1 MTGSRAWRPWDL
13 QRPWPASQDVHHLC
27 MILMTRHEKTPWA
40 SIVVAFLSEPPIDIV
55 TVCDE
60 PQGYYMRLWDS
71 AEGVVLREI
80 RLLDAQEEVHAVQVS
95 GSGDAIAIGHGPG
108 HLQVCHYRQGRL
120 ETFHKQLGTT
130 GLTQLA
136 FQRDGP
142 MLAAIAGDSGDVY
155 IIDMFTQVCCHDR
168 QMVRGPDHV
177 MTWSP
182 CGKLLA
188 IGATF
193 DLLTI
198 YDDEEVYRYCEYTR
212 ILNWN
217 WIVALGFSNE
227 GDVLAI
233 GGGDCIKLFKA
244 EAPQSMRGLQH
255 AWSLWLEDEQYADAI
270 EWLPHGYAFVALLS
284 QHSFSDDGYQ
294 TMTTAGSCLQIFS
307 DGPYTDVVPDGAYW
321 HCVRTVNMQPGLQVH
336 CFAIH
341 TYGHTWDGAHFWDGM
356 QIVTAAEDVNT
367 DQMSIVFWDMGSG
380 LRLLK
385 PPFHFSETLARDFSQ
400 VLAVLG

>member
-1 MTGSRAWRPWDL
+1 MPGSRAWEPWDL

-27 MILMTRHEKTPWA
+27 MILITRHEKTPWA
-40 SIVVAFLSEPPIDIV
+40 STVVAFLSEPPIDIV

-71 AEGVVLREI
+71 GEGVMLREI
-80 RLLDAQEEVHAVQVS
+80 HLLDAQKEVHVVQVS

-130 GLTQLA
+130 GLTQFA

-142 MLAAIAGDSGDVY
+142 MLAAIADDSGVVY
-155 IIDMFTQVCCHDR
+155 IINMFTQVCCQDR
-168 QMVRGPDHV
+168 QMPAVAPDRFN

-182 CGKLLA
+182 CGRLLV
-188 IGATF
+188 IGASF
-193 DLLTI
+193 VLLTI
-198 YDDEEVYRYCEYTR
+198 YNDEGAYRYCEYTDG
-212 ILNWN
+212 LDWM
-217 WIVALGFSNE
+217 VALDFSNE
-227 GDVLAI
+227 GGVLAI
-233 GGGDCIKLFKA
+233 GGDEIIKLVKLELSSSHQARQAFDRMHVLHRI
-244 EAPQSMRGLQH
+244 S
-255 AWSLWLEDEQYADAI
+255 LEDDQYADAL
-270 EWLPHGYAFVALLS
+270 EWLPHDYAFVALFT
-284 QHSFSDDGYQ
+284 QRSFSDDGYQ
-294 TMTTAGSCLQIFS
+294 TMTTVENYQCYLQIFEL
-307 DGPYTDVVPDGAYW
+307 PDGAYW

-341 TYGHTWDGAHFWDGM
+341 KYGHTLDYPYWCL
-356 QIVTAAEDVNT
+356 QIVTAAEDG
-367 DQMSIVFWDMGSG
+367 MHFWDMGSG

-385 PPFHFSETLARDFSQ
+385 QPLHFSETLAKNGSQ

>member
-1 MTGSRAWRPWDL
+1 MPGSRAWEPWDL

-27 MILMTRHEKTPWA
+27 MIVAARHHEKAPWA
-40 SIVVAFLSEPPIDIV
+40 SKVVTFLSEPPIDIV

-60 PQGYYMRLWDS
+60 PRGYYMRLWDS
-71 AEGVVLREI
+71 GEGVVLREI

-168 QMVRGPDHV
+168 QMVHGPDHV

-198 YDDEEVYRYCEYTR
+198 YDDEEVYRYCEYT
-212 ILNWN
+212 NGWD

-233 GGGDCIKLFKA
+233 GGDNRIKLFKV
-244 EAPQSMRGLQH
+244 EAPQSMRVLQCI
-255 AWSLWLEDEQYADAI
+255 SLEDDQYADAL
-270 EWLPHGYAFVALLS
+270 EWLPHDYAFVALLT

-294 TMTTAGSCLQIFS
+294 TMTTAGCCLQIF
-307 DGPYTDVVPDGAYW
+307 DIPDGAYW

-341 TYGHTWDGAHFWDGM
+341 KYGRTLDYPYWCL
-356 QIVTAAEDVNT
+356 QIVTAAEDG
-367 DQMSIVFWDMGSG
+367 MHFWDMGNG
-380 LRLLK
+380 LQLLK
-385 PPFHFSETLARDFSQ
+385 PPFHFSETLARNGSR

>member
-27 MILMTRHEKTPWA
+27 MILITRHEKTPWA
-40 SIVVAFLSEPPIDIV
+40 STVVAFLSEPPIDIV

-71 AEGVVLREI
+71 GEGVVLREI

-130 GLTQLA
+130 GLTQFA

-142 MLAAIAGDSGDVY
+142 MLAAIAGGSGDVY
-155 IIDMFTQVCCHDR
+155 IIDMFTQVCRHDR
-168 QMVRGPDHV
+168 QMVDGSSFPCHV

-198 YDDEEVYRYCEYTR
+198 YDDEEVYRYCEYT
-212 ILNWN
+212 NGWD
-217 WIVALGFSNE
+217 WIGALGFSNE

-233 GGGDCIKLFKA
+233 GGDNYIKLFKV
-244 EAPQSMRGLQH
+244 EAPQSMRVLQCI
-255 AWSLWLEDEQYADAI
+255 SLEDDQYADAL
-270 EWLPHGYAFVALLS
+270 EWLPHDYAFVALLT
-284 QHSFSDDGYQ
+284 QRSFSDDGYQ
-294 TMTTAGSCLQIFS
+294 TMTTAGCCLQIF
-307 DGPYTDVVPDGAYW
+307 DIPDGAYW

-341 TYGHTWDGAHFWDGM
+341 KYGRTLDYPYWCL
-356 QIVTAAEDVNT
+356 QIVTAAEDG
-367 DQMSIVFWDMGSG
+367 MHFWDMGNG
-380 LRLLK
+380 LQLLK
-385 PPFHFSETLARDFSQ
+385 PPFHFSETLARNGSR

>member
-1 MTGSRAWRPWDL
+1 MPGSRAWEPWNL

-27 MILMTRHEKTPWA
+27 MILITRHEKTPWA
-40 SIVVAFLSEPPIDIV
+40 STVVAFLSEPPIDIV

-60 PQGYYMRLWDS
+60 PRGYYMRLWDS
-71 AEGVVLREI
+71 GEGVMLREI
-80 RLLDAQEEVHAVQVS
+80 HLLDAQKEVHVVQVS

-142 MLAAIAGDSGDVY
+142 MLAAIAGGSGDVY
-155 IIDMFTQVCCHDR
+155 IIDMFTQVYCHDR
-168 QMVRGPDHV
+168 QMVSDSSSPCHV

-188 IGATF
+188 IGDTF

-198 YDDEEVYRYCEYTR
+198 YDDEEVYRYCEYT
-212 ILNWN
+212 NGWD

-233 GGGDCIKLFKA
+233 GGDNCIKLFKV
-244 EAPQSMRGLQH
+244 EAPQSMRVLH
-255 AWSLWLEDEQYADAI
+255 RIFLEDDQYVDAI

-294 TMTTAGSCLQIFS
+294 TMTTAGCCLQIF
-307 DGPYTDVVPDGAYW
+307 DIPDGAYW

-341 TYGHTWDGAHFWDGM
+341 KYGRTLDYPYWCL
-356 QIVTAAEDVNT
+356 QIVTAAEDG
-367 DQMSIVFWDMGSG
+367 MHFWDMGNG
-380 LRLLK
+380 LQLLK
-385 PPFHFSETLARDFSQ
+385 PPFHFSETLARNGSR

>member
-1 MTGSRAWRPWDL
+1 MPGSRAWEPWNL

-27 MILMTRHEKTPWA
+27 MILITRHEKTPWA
-40 SIVVAFLSEPPIDIV
+40 STVVAFLSEPPIDIV

-71 AEGVVLREI
+71 GEGVVLREI
-80 RLLDAQEEVHAVQVS
+80 RLLDAQEEVHAVQVT

-108 HLQVCHYRQGRL
+108 HLQVGSSFPC
-120 ETFHKQLGTT
+120 
-130 GLTQLA
+130 
-136 FQRDGP
+136 
-142 MLAAIAGDSGDVY
+142 
-155 IIDMFTQVCCHDR
+155 
-168 QMVRGPDHV
+168 HV

-198 YDDEEVYRYCEYTR
+198 VDDEEVYRYCEYTKEM
-212 ILNWN
+212 IGWD

-233 GGGDCIKLFKA
+233 GGDNRIKLFKV
-244 EAPQSMRGLQH
+244 EAPQSMRVLQCI
-255 AWSLWLEDEQYADAI
+255 SLEDDQYADAL
-270 EWLPHGYAFVALLS
+270 EWLPHDYAFVALLT

-294 TMTTAGSCLQIFS
+294 TMTTAGCCLQIF
-307 DGPYTDVVPDGAYW
+307 DIPDGAYW

-341 TYGHTWDGAHFWDGM
+341 KYGRTLDIHTGACR
-356 QIVTAAEDVNT
+356 
-367 DQMSIVFWDMGSG
+367 S
-380 LRLLK
+380 
-385 PPFHFSETLARDFSQ
+385 
-400 VLAVLG
+400 

>member
-1 MTGSRAWRPWDL
+1 MTGSRAWQPWDL
-13 QRPWPASQDVHHLC
+13 LRPWPASQDVHHLC
-27 MILMTRHEKTPWA
+27 MIVAARHHEKAPWA
-40 SIVVAFLSEPPIDIV
+40 SKVVTFLSEPPIDIV

-60 PQGYYMRLWDS
+60 PRGYYMRLWDS
-71 AEGVVLREI
+71 GEGVVLREI

-142 MLAAIAGDSGDVY
+142 MLASIAGDSGDVY
-155 IIDMFTQVCCHDR
+155 VIDMFTQVCCHDR

-188 IGATF
+188 IGDTF

-198 YDDEEVYRYCEYTR
+198 YDDEEVYRYCEYTKL
-212 ILNWN
+212 LNGWD
-217 WIVALGFSNE
+217 WIVTLGFSNE

-233 GGGDCIKLFKA
+233 GGGNCIKLFKA
-244 EAPQSMRGLQH
+244 EAPQSMRGL
-255 AWSLWLEDEQYADAI
+255 
-270 EWLPHGYAFVALLS
+270 
-284 QHSFSDDGYQ
+284 
-294 TMTTAGSCLQIFS
+294 
-307 DGPYTDVVPDGAYW
+307 
-321 HCVRTVNMQPGLQVH
+321 
-336 CFAIH
+336 
-341 TYGHTWDGAHFWDGM
+341 
-356 QIVTAAEDVNT
+356 
-367 DQMSIVFWDMGSG
+367 
-380 LRLLK
+380 
-385 PPFHFSETLARDFSQ
+385 
-400 VLAVLG
+400 

>member
-1 MTGSRAWRPWDL
+1 MPGSRAWEPWNL
-13 QRPWPASQDVHHLC
+13 QRPWPASQDVHHLR
-27 MILMTRHEKTPWA
+27 MILITRHEKTPWA
-40 SIVVAFLSEPPIDIV
+40 STVVAFLSEPPIDIV

-71 AEGVVLREI
+71 GEGVMLREI
-80 RLLDAQEEVHAVQVS
+80 HLLDAQKEVHVVQVS

-130 GLTQLA
+130 GLTQFA

-142 MLAAIAGDSGDVY
+142 MLAAIAGGSGDVY
-155 IIDMFTQVCCHDR
+155 IIDMFTQVCRHDR
-168 QMVRGPDHV
+168 QMVDGSSFPCHV

-188 IGATF
+188 IGDTF

-212 ILNWN
+212 MIGWD
-217 WIVALGFSNE
+217 WIVTLGFSNE

-233 GGGDCIKLFKA
+233 GGDNRIKLFKV
-244 EAPQSMRGLQH
+244 EAPQSMRVLQCI
-255 AWSLWLEDEQYADAI
+255 SLEDDQYADAL
-270 EWLPHGYAFVALLS
+270 EWLPHDYAFVALLT
-284 QHSFSDDGYQ
+284 QCSFSDDGYQ
-294 TMTTAGSCLQIFS
+294 TMTTAGCCLQIF
-307 DGPYTDVVPDGAYW
+307 DIPDGAYW

-341 TYGHTWDGAHFWDGM
+341 KYGRTLDYPYWCLE
-356 QIVTAAEDVNT
+356 IVTAAEDG
-367 DQMSIVFWDMGSG
+367 MHFWDMGNG
-380 LRLLK
+380 LQLLK
-385 PPFHFSETLARDFSQ
+385 PPFHFSETLARNGSR

>member
-27 MILMTRHEKTPWA
+27 MIIFARHQKTPWA
-40 SIVVAFLSEPPIDIV
+40 STVVTFLSEPPIDIV

-71 AEGVVLREI
+71 GEGVVLREI
-80 RLLDAQEEVHAVQVS
+80 RLLDAREEVHAVQVS
-95 GSGDAIAIGHGPG
+95 GSGDAIAIGHGSG

-130 GLTQLA
+130 GLTQFA

-142 MLAAIAGDSGDVY
+142 MLAAIAGGSGDVY
-155 IIDMFTQVCCHDR
+155 IIHMFTQVCCTTNR
-168 QMVRGPDHV
+168 QMVDGSSFHNHV
-177 MTWSP
+177 MTWSR
-182 CGKLLA
+182 CGKTLA
-188 IGATF
+188 IGGTF

-198 YDDEEVYRYCEYTR
+198 YDDEEVYRYYNHTHL
-212 ILNWN
+212 LNWD
-217 WIVALGFSNE
+217 WIVALRFSNE

-233 GGGDCIKLFKA
+233 GGDDCIKLLKI
-244 EAPQSMRGLQH
+244 EAPASMRVLH
-255 AWSLWLEDEQYADAI
+255 RISLEIDQYAAWECNSI
-270 EWLPHGYAFVALLS
+270 EWLPHGYAFVALLTH
-284 QHSFSDDGYQ
+284 QSFSANHQ
-294 TMTTAGSCLQIFS
+294 QILNTECCLQIFELL
-307 DGPYTDVVPDGAYW
+307 DGADW

-341 TYGHTWDGAHFWDGM
+341 TYGHTRDYPYWCL
-356 QIVTAAEDVNT
+356 QIVTATEDG
-367 DQMSIVFWDMGSG
+367 MHFWDMGIG
-380 LRLLK
+380 VRLLK
-385 PPFHFSETLARDFSQ
+385 PSLHFSETLARNGSQ

>member
-1 MTGSRAWRPWDL
+1 MPGSRAWEPWNL

-27 MILMTRHEKTPWA
+27 MIVAARHHEKAPWA
-40 SIVVAFLSEPPIDIV
+40 SKVVTFLSEPPIDIV

-60 PQGYYMRLWDS
+60 PRGYYMRLWDS
-71 AEGVVLREI
+71 GEGVVLREI

-130 GLTQLA
+130 GLTQFA

-155 IIDMFTQVCCHDR
+155 IIDMFTQVCRHDR
-168 QMVRGPDHV
+168 QMVDGSSFPCHV

-188 IGATF
+188 IGATL

-198 YDDEEVYRYCEYTR
+198 YDDEKVYRYCKYDLEM
-212 ILNWN
+212 IGWD

-233 GGGDCIKLFKA
+233 GGDNRIKLFKV
-244 EAPQSMRGLQH
+244 EAPQSMRVLQCI
-255 AWSLWLEDEQYADAI
+255 SLEDDQYADAL
-270 EWLPHGYAFVALLS
+270 EWLPHDYAFVALLT
-284 QHSFSDDGYQ
+284 QRSFSDDGYQ
-294 TMTTAGSCLQIFS
+294 TMTTAGCCLQIF
-307 DGPYTDVVPDGAYW
+307 DIPDGAYW

-341 TYGHTWDGAHFWDGM
+341 KYGRTLDYPYWCL
-356 QIVTAAEDVNT
+356 QIVTAAEDG
-367 DQMSIVFWDMGSG
+367 MHFWDMGNG
-380 LRLLK
+380 LQLLK
-385 PPFHFSETLARDFSQ
+385 PPFHFSETLARNDSR

>member
-1 MTGSRAWRPWDL
+1 
-13 QRPWPASQDVHHLC
+13 
-27 MILMTRHEKTPWA
+27 
-40 SIVVAFLSEPPIDIV
+40 
-55 TVCDE
+55 
-60 PQGYYMRLWDS
+60 MRLWDS
-71 AEGVVLREI
+71 GEGVMLREI
-80 RLLDAQEEVHAVQVS
+80 HLLDAQKEVHVVQVS
-95 GSGDAIAIGHGPG
+95 GSGDAIVIGHGPG

-120 ETFHKQLGTT
+120 ETFHKQLGTS

-142 MLAAIAGDSGDVY
+142 MLAAIADDSGVLY
-155 IIDMFTQVCCHDR
+155 IINMFTQVCCQDR
-168 QMVRGPDHV
+168 QMPAVAPDRFN

-188 IGATF
+188 IGNTF

-198 YDDEEVYRYCEYTR
+198 YDDEEVYRYCEYTK
-212 ILNWN
+212 ILIGWD

-233 GGGDCIKLFKA
+233 GGDNCIKLFKV
-244 EAPQSMRGLQH
+244 EAPQSMRVLH
-255 AWSLWLEDEQYADAI
+255 RISLEDDQYVDAI
-270 EWLPHGYAFVALLS
+270 EWLPHGYAFVALLT

-294 TMTTAGSCLQIFS
+294 TMTTAGCCLQIFA
-307 DGPYTDVVPDGAYW
+307 DGAYTDVVPDGAYW

-356 QIVTAAEDVNT
+356 HIVTAAENC
-367 DQMSIVFWDMGSG
+367 MHFWNMGSG
-380 LRLLK
+380 LRLRK
-385 PPFHFSETLARDFSQ
+385 PPLHFSETLARNGSQ

>member
-27 MILMTRHEKTPWA
+27 MILITRHEKTPWA
-40 SIVVAFLSEPPIDIV
+40 STVVAFLSEPPIDIV

-71 AEGVVLREI
+71 GEGVVLREI

-294 TMTTAGSCLQIFS
+294 TMTTAGCCLQIFA
-307 DGPYTDVVPDGAYW
+307 DGAYTDVVPDGAYW

-356 QIVTAAEDVNT
+356 HIVTAAEDG
-367 DQMSIVFWDMGSG
+367 MHFWDMGSG

-400 VLAVLG
+400 VLAVRYFKAKR

>member
-1 MTGSRAWRPWDL
+1 
-13 QRPWPASQDVHHLC
+13 
-27 MILMTRHEKTPWA
+27 
-40 SIVVAFLSEPPIDIV
+40 
-55 TVCDE
+55 
-60 PQGYYMRLWDS
+60 MRLWDS
-71 AEGVVLREI
+71 GEGVVLREI

-130 GLTQLA
+130 GLTQFA

-142 MLAAIAGDSGDVY
+142 MLAAIAGGSGDVY
-155 IIDMFTQVCCHDR
+155 IIDMFTQVCRHDR
-168 QMVRGPDHV
+168 QMVDDSSPPCHV

-182 CGKLLA
+182 RGKLLA
-188 IGATF
+188 IGAMF

-198 YDDEEVYRYCEYTR
+198 YDDDEEVYRYCEYT
-212 ILNWN
+212 NGWD
-217 WIVALGFSNE
+217 WIGALGFSNE
-227 GDVLAI
+227 GDVLAM
-233 GGGDCIKLFKA
+233 GADNYIKLFKV
-244 EAPQSMRGLQH
+244 EAPPSMRVLH
-255 AWSLWLEDEQYADAI
+255 RIFLEDDQYVDAI

-284 QHSFSDDGYQ
+284 EHSFSDDGYQ
-294 TMTTAGSCLQIFS
+294 TMTTVENYQCCLQIFEL
-307 DGPYTDVVPDGAYW
+307 PDGAYW

-356 QIVTAAEDVNT
+356 HIVTAAENG
-367 DQMSIVFWDMGSG
+367 MHFWNMGSG
-380 LRLLK
+380 LRLRK
-385 PPFHFSETLARDFSQ
+385 PPLHFSETLARNGSQ

>member
-1 MTGSRAWRPWDL
+1 MPGSRAWEPWDL

-27 MILMTRHEKTPWA
+27 MIVAARHHEKAPWA
-40 SIVVAFLSEPPIDIV
+40 SKVVTFLSEPPIDIV

-60 PQGYYMRLWDS
+60 PQGYYMWLWDS
-71 AEGVVLREI
+71 GEGVMLREI
-80 RLLDAQEEVHAVQVS
+80 HLLDAQKEVHVVQVS

-130 GLTQLA
+130 GLTQFA

-142 MLAAIAGDSGDVY
+142 MLAAIAGGSGDVY
-155 IIDMFTQVCCHDR
+155 IIDMFTQVCRHDR
-168 QMVRGPDHV
+168 QMVDGSSFPCHV

-188 IGATF
+188 IGATL

-198 YDDEEVYRYCEYTR
+198 YDDEKVYRYCEYTKEM
-212 ILNWN
+212 IGWD

-233 GGGDCIKLFKA
+233 GGDNRIKLFKV
-244 EAPQSMRGLQH
+244 EAPQSMRVLQCI
-255 AWSLWLEDEQYADAI
+255 SLEDDQYADAL
-270 EWLPHGYAFVALLS
+270 EWLPHDYAFVALLT
-284 QHSFSDDGYQ
+284 QRSFSDDGYQ
-294 TMTTAGSCLQIFS
+294 TMTTAGCCLQIF
-307 DGPYTDVVPDGAYW
+307 DIPDGAYW

-341 TYGHTWDGAHFWDGM
+341 KYGRTLDYPYWCL
-356 QIVTAAEDVNT
+356 QIVTAAEDG
-367 DQMSIVFWDMGSG
+367 MHFWDMGNG
-380 LRLLK
+380 LQLLK
-385 PPFHFSETLARDFSQ
+385 PPFHFSETLARNDSR

>member
-1 MTGSRAWRPWDL
+1 MTGSRAWQPWDL
-13 QRPWPASQDVHHLC
+13 LRPWPASQDVHHLC
-27 MILMTRHEKTPWA
+27 MIVAARHHEKAPWA
-40 SIVVAFLSEPPIDIV
+40 SKVVTFLSEPPIDIV

-60 PQGYYMRLWDS
+60 PRGYYMRLWDS
-71 AEGVVLREI
+71 GEGVVLREI

-130 GLTQLA
+130 GLTQFA

-142 MLAAIAGDSGDVY
+142 MLAAIAGGSGDVY
-155 IIDMFTQVCCHDR
+155 IIDMFTQVYCHDR
-168 QMVRGPDHV
+168 QMVSDSSSPCHV

-188 IGATF
+188 IGAMF

-198 YDDEEVYRYCEYTR
+198 YDDDEEVYRYCEYT
-212 ILNWN
+212 NGWD

-233 GGGDCIKLFKA
+233 GGDNRIKLFKV
-244 EAPQSMRGLQH
+244 EAPQSMRVLQCI
-255 AWSLWLEDEQYADAI
+255 SLEDDQYADAL
-270 EWLPHGYAFVALLS
+270 EWLPHDYAFVALLT

-294 TMTTAGSCLQIFS
+294 TMTTAGCCLQIFEI
-307 DGPYTDVVPDGAYW
+307 PDGAYW

-341 TYGHTWDGAHFWDGM
+341 KYGHTLDYPYWCL
-356 QIVTAAEDVNT
+356 QIVTAAEDG
-367 DQMSIVFWDMGSG
+367 MHFWDMGNG
-380 LRLLK
+380 LQLLK
-385 PPFHFSETLARDFSQ
+385 PPFHFSETLARNGSR

>member
-13 QRPWPASQDVHHLC
+13 QRPWPASHDVHHLC
-27 MILMTRHEKTPWA
+27 MILITRHEKTPWA
-40 SIVVAFLSEPPIDIV
+40 STVVAFLSEPPIDIV

-130 GLTQLA
+130 GLTQFA

-142 MLAAIAGDSGDVY
+142 MLAAIAGGSGDVY

-168 QMVRGPDHV
+168 QMVCDSSPPCHV

-182 CGKLLA
+182 RGKLLA
-188 IGATF
+188 IGAMF

-198 YDDEEVYRYCEYTR
+198 YDDDEEVYRYCEYT
-212 ILNWN
+212 NGWD

-233 GGGDCIKLFKA
+233 GGDNRIKLFKV
-244 EAPQSMRGLQH
+244 EAPQSMRVLQCI
-255 AWSLWLEDEQYADAI
+255 SLEDDQYADAL
-270 EWLPHGYAFVALLS
+270 EWLPHDYAFVALLT
-284 QHSFSDDGYQ
+284 QRSFSDDGYQ
-294 TMTTAGSCLQIFS
+294 TMTTAGCCLQIF
-307 DGPYTDVVPDGAYW
+307 DIPDGAYW

-341 TYGHTWDGAHFWDGM
+341 KYGRTLDYPYGCF
-356 QIVTAAEDVNT
+356 QIVTAAEDG
-367 DQMSIVFWDMGSG
+367 MHFWDMGNG
-380 LRLLK
+380 LQLLK
-385 PPFHFSETLARDFSQ
+385 PPFHFSETLARNGSR

>member
-13 QRPWPASQDVHHLC
+13 QRPWPTSQDVHHLC
-27 MILMTRHEKTPWA
+27 MIIAARHQKTPWA
-40 SIVVAFLSEPPIDIV
+40 STVVTFLSEPPIDIV

-71 AEGVVLREI
+71 GEGVVLREI
-80 RLLDAQEEVHAVQVS
+80 RLLDAQEEVHAVQVC

-130 GLTQLA
+130 GLTQFA

-142 MLAAIAGDSGDVY
+142 MLAAIAGGSGDVY

-168 QMVRGPDHV
+168 QMVCDSSSPCHV

-198 YDDEEVYRYCEYTR
+198 YDDEGVYRYCEYT
-212 ILNWN
+212 NGWE
-217 WIVALGFSNE
+217 WMVALGFSNE

-233 GGGDCIKLFKA
+233 GGDECIKLFKV
-244 EAPQSMRGLQH
+244 EALNRMHVLHRIS
-255 AWSLWLEDEQYADAI
+255 LEDDQYADAI
-270 EWLPHGYAFVALLS
+270 EWLPHGYAFVALLT
-284 QHSFSDDGYQ
+284 QNSFSANDQ
-294 TMTTAGSCLQIFS
+294 QILTTECCLQIFEL
-307 DGPYTDVVPDGAYW
+307 PDGAYW

-356 QIVTAAEDVNT
+356 QIVTATEDG
-367 DQMSIVFWDMGSG
+367 MHFWDMGNG

-385 PPFHFSETLARDFSQ
+385 QPLHFSETLAKNGSQ

>member
-1 MTGSRAWRPWDL
+1 MTGSRAWQPWDL
-13 QRPWPASQDVHHLC
+13 LRPWPASQDVHHLC
-27 MILMTRHEKTPWA
+27 MIVAARHHEKAPWA
-40 SIVVAFLSEPPIDIV
+40 SKVVTFLSEPPIDIV

-60 PQGYYMRLWDS
+60 PRGYYMRLWDS
-71 AEGVVLREI
+71 GEGVMLREI
-80 RLLDAQEEVHAVQVS
+80 HLLDAQKEVHVVQVS

-130 GLTQLA
+130 GLTQFA

-142 MLAAIAGDSGDVY
+142 MLAAIAGGSGDVY
-155 IIDMFTQVCCHDR
+155 IIDMFTQVCRHDR
-168 QMVRGPDHV
+168 QMVDDSSPPCHV

-182 CGKLLA
+182 RGKLLA
-188 IGATF
+188 IGAMF

-198 YDDEEVYRYCEYTR
+198 YDDDEEVYRYCEYTR

-233 GGGDCIKLFKA
+233 GGDNRIKLFKV
-244 EAPQSMRGLQH
+244 EAPQSMRVLH
-255 AWSLWLEDEQYADAI
+255 RISLEDDQYVDAI

-294 TMTTAGSCLQIFS
+294 TMTTAGCCLQIFS
-307 DGPYTDVVPDGAYW
+307 DGAYTDVVPDGAYW

-341 TYGHTWDGAHFWDGM
+341 KYGRTLDYPYWCL
-356 QIVTAAEDVNT
+356 QIVTAAEDG
-367 DQMSIVFWDMGSG
+367 MHFWDMGNG
-380 LRLLK
+380 LQLLK
-385 PPFHFSETLARDFSQ
+385 PPFHFSETLARNGSR

>member
-1 MTGSRAWRPWDL
+1 
-13 QRPWPASQDVHHLC
+13 
-27 MILMTRHEKTPWA
+27 
-40 SIVVAFLSEPPIDIV
+40 
-55 TVCDE
+55 
-60 PQGYYMRLWDS
+60 MRLWDS
-71 AEGVVLREI
+71 GEGVMLREI
-80 RLLDAQEEVHAVQVS
+80 HLLDAQKEVHVVQVS

-130 GLTQLA
+130 GLTQFA

-142 MLAAIAGDSGDVY
+142 MLAAIAGGSGDVY
-155 IIDMFTQVCCHDR
+155 IIDMFTQVCRHDR
-168 QMVRGPDHV
+168 QMVDGSSFPCHV

-188 IGATF
+188 IGDTF

-212 ILNWN
+212 MIGWD
-217 WIVALGFSNE
+217 WIVTLGFSNE

-233 GGGDCIKLFKA
+233 GGDNRIKLFKV
-244 EAPQSMRGLQH
+244 EAPQSMRVLQCI
-255 AWSLWLEDEQYADAI
+255 SLEDDQYADAL
-270 EWLPHGYAFVALLS
+270 EWLPHDYAFVALLT
-284 QHSFSDDGYQ
+284 QCSFSDDGYQ
-294 TMTTAGSCLQIFS
+294 TMTTAGCCLQIF
-307 DGPYTDVVPDGAYW
+307 DIPDGAYW

-356 QIVTAAEDVNT
+356 HIVTAAEDG
-367 DQMSIVFWDMGSG
+367 MHFWDMGSG

-385 PPFHFSETLARDFSQ
+385 PPFHFSETLARNGSR

>member
-1 MTGSRAWRPWDL
+1 MPGSRAWEPWDL

-27 MILMTRHEKTPWA
+27 MILITRHEKTPWA
-40 SIVVAFLSEPPIDIV
+40 STVVAFLSEPPIDIV

-71 AEGVVLREI
+71 GEGVVLREI

-130 GLTQLA
+130 GLTQFA

-142 MLAAIAGDSGDVY
+142 MLAAIAGGSGDVY
-155 IIDMFTQVCCHDR
+155 IIDMFTQVCCYDR
-168 QMVRGPDHV
+168 QMVRGSSLPCHV

-198 YDDEEVYRYCEYTR
+198 YDDEEVYRYCVYG
-212 ILNWN
+212 NGWD

-233 GGGDCIKLFKA
+233 GGDNRIKLFKV
-244 EAPQSMRGLQH
+244 EAPQSMRVLQCI
-255 AWSLWLEDEQYADAI
+255 SLEDDQYADAL
-270 EWLPHGYAFVALLS
+270 EWLPHDYAFVALLT

-294 TMTTAGSCLQIFS
+294 TMTTAGCCLQIFA
-307 DGPYTDVVPDGAYW
+307 DGAYTDVVPDGAYW

-341 TYGHTWDGAHFWDGM
+341 KYGRTLDYPYWCL
-356 QIVTAAEDVNT
+356 QIVTAAEDG
-367 DQMSIVFWDMGSG
+367 MHFWDMGNG
-380 LRLLK
+380 LQLLK
-385 PPFHFSETLARDFSQ
+385 PPFHFSETLARNDSR

>member
-13 QRPWPASQDVHHLC
+13 QRPWPTSQDVHHLC
-27 MILMTRHEKTPWA
+27 MIIAARHQKTPWA
-40 SIVVAFLSEPPIDIV
+40 STVVTFLSEPPIDIV

-71 AEGVVLREI
+71 GEGVVLREI

-130 GLTQLA
+130 GLTQFA

-142 MLAAIAGDSGDVY
+142 MLAAIAGGSGDVY
-155 IIDMFTQVCCHDR
+155 IIDMFTQVCCYDR
-168 QMVRGPDHV
+168 QMVRGSSLPCHV

-198 YDDEEVYRYCEYTR
+198 YDDEEVYRYCVYG
-212 ILNWN
+212 NGWD

-233 GGGDCIKLFKA
+233 GGDNIILHKV
-244 EAPQSMRGLQH
+244 EAPESMRVLH
-255 AWSLWLEDEQYADAI
+255 RIPLEDDQYANAI
-270 EWLPHGYAFVALLS
+270 EWLPHGYAFVALLT
-284 QHSFSDDGYQ
+284 QNSFSANDQ
-294 TMTTAGSCLQIFS
+294 QILTTECCLQIFELL
-307 DGPYTDVVPDGAYW
+307 DGAYW
-321 HCVRTVNMQPGLQVH
+321 HRVRIVNMQPGLQVH

-356 QIVTAAEDVNT
+356 QIVTATEDG
-367 DQMSIVFWDMGSG
+367 MHFWDMGIG
-380 LRLLK
+380 VRLLK
-385 PPFHFSETLARDFSQ
+385 PSFHFSETLAFNGSQ

>member
-1 MTGSRAWRPWDL
+1 MTGSRAWQPWDL
-13 QRPWPASQDVHHLC
+13 LRPWPASQDVHHLC
-27 MILMTRHEKTPWA
+27 MIVAARHHEKAPWA
-40 SIVVAFLSEPPIDIV
+40 SKVVTFLSEPPIDIV

-71 AEGVVLREI
+71 GEGVMLREI
-80 RLLDAQEEVHAVQVS
+80 HLLDAQKEVHVVQVS

-130 GLTQLA
+130 GLTQFA

-142 MLAAIAGDSGDVY
+142 MLAAIAGGSGDVY
-155 IIDMFTQVCCHDR
+155 IIDMFTQVCRHDR
-168 QMVRGPDHV
+168 QMVDGSSFPCHV

-188 IGATF
+188 IGATL

-198 YDDEEVYRYCEYTR
+198 YDDEKVYRYCKYDLEM
-212 ILNWN
+212 IGWD

-233 GGGDCIKLFKA
+233 GGDNRIKLFKV
-244 EAPQSMRGLQH
+244 EAPQSMRVLQCI
-255 AWSLWLEDEQYADAI
+255 SLEDDQYADAL
-270 EWLPHGYAFVALLS
+270 EWLPHGYAFVALLT
-284 QHSFSDDGYQ
+284 QRSFSDDGYQ
-294 TMTTAGSCLQIFS
+294 TMTTAGCCLQIF
-307 DGPYTDVVPDGAYW
+307 DIPDGAYW
-321 HCVRTVNMQPGLQVH
+321 HCVRTVDMQPGLQVH

-341 TYGHTWDGAHFWDGM
+341 KYGRTLDYPYWCL
-356 QIVTAAEDVNT
+356 QIVTAAEDG
-367 DQMSIVFWDMGSG
+367 MHFWDMGNG
-380 LRLLK
+380 LQLLK
-385 PPFHFSETLARDFSQ
+385 PPFHFSETLARNGSQ

>member
-1 MTGSRAWRPWDL
+1 MPGSRAWEPWDL

-27 MILMTRHEKTPWA
+27 MIVAARHHEKAPWA
-40 SIVVAFLSEPPIDIV
+40 SKVVTFLSEPPIDIV

-71 AEGVVLREI
+71 GEGVMLREI
-80 RLLDAQEEVHAVQVS
+80 HLLDAQKEVHVVQVS

-130 GLTQLA
+130 GLTQFA

-142 MLAAIAGDSGDVY
+142 MLAAIAGGSGDVY
-155 IIDMFTQVCCHDR
+155 IIDMFTQVCRHDR
-168 QMVRGPDHV
+168 QMVDGSSFPCHV

-188 IGATF
+188 IGATL

-198 YDDEEVYRYCEYTR
+198 YDDEKVYRYCEYTKEM
-212 ILNWN
+212 IGWD

-233 GGGDCIKLFKA
+233 GGDNRIKLFKV
-244 EAPQSMRGLQH
+244 EAPQSMRVLQCI
-255 AWSLWLEDEQYADAI
+255 SLEDDQYADAL
-270 EWLPHGYAFVALLS
+270 EWLPHDYAFVALLT

-294 TMTTAGSCLQIFS
+294 TMTTAGCCLQIF
-307 DGPYTDVVPDGAYW
+307 DIPDGAYW
-321 HCVRTVNMQPGLQVH
+321 HCVRTVNMQPRLQVH

-341 TYGHTWDGAHFWDGM
+341 KYGRTLDYPYWCL
-356 QIVTAAEDVNT
+356 QIVTAAEDG
-367 DQMSIVFWDMGSG
+367 MHFWDMGNG
-380 LRLLK
+380 LQLLK
-385 PPFHFSETLARDFSQ
+385 PPFHFSETLARNDSR

>member
-1 MTGSRAWRPWDL
+1 
-13 QRPWPASQDVHHLC
+13 
-27 MILMTRHEKTPWA
+27 
-40 SIVVAFLSEPPIDIV
+40 
-55 TVCDE
+55 
-60 PQGYYMRLWDS
+60 MRLWDS

-168 QMVRGPDHV
+168 QMARGPHHV

-188 IGATF
+188 IGAAF

-198 YDDEEVYRYCEYTR
+198 YDDEEVYRYCKYTFM
-212 ILNWN
+212 IGWD
-217 WIVALGFSNE
+217 WIVTLGFSNE
-227 GDVLAI
+227 GDVFAI
-233 GGGDCIKLFKA
+233 GGDNRIMLFKVK
-244 EAPQSMRGLQH
+244 APQSMRVLQCI
-255 AWSLWLEDEQYADAI
+255 SLEDDQYADAL
-270 EWLPHGYAFVALLS
+270 EWLPHDYAFVALLT
-284 QHSFSDDGYQ
+284 QRSFSDDGYQ
-294 TMTTAGSCLQIFS
+294 TMTTVENYQCCLQIFEL
-307 DGPYTDVVPDGAYW
+307 PDGAYW

-356 QIVTAAEDVNT
+356 HIVTAAENG
-367 DQMSIVFWDMGSG
+367 M
-380 LRLLK
+380 
-385 PPFHFSETLARDFSQ
+385 H
-400 VLAVLG
+400 

>member
-1 MTGSRAWRPWDL
+1 MPGSRAWEPWNL

-27 MILMTRHEKTPWA
+27 MIVAARHHEKAPWA
-40 SIVVAFLSEPPIDIV
+40 SKVVTFLSEPPIDIV

-71 AEGVVLREI
+71 GEGVVLREI

-130 GLTQLA
+130 GLTQFA

-142 MLAAIAGDSGDVY
+142 MLAAIAGGSGDVY
-155 IIDMFTQVCCHDR
+155 IIDMFTQVCRHDR
-168 QMVRGPDHV
+168 QMADGSSFPCHV

-188 IGATF
+188 IGATL

-198 YDDEEVYRYCEYTR
+198 YDDEKVYRYCKYDLEM
-212 ILNWN
+212 IGWD

-233 GGGDCIKLFKA
+233 GGDNRIKLFKV
-244 EAPQSMRGLQH
+244 EAPQSMRVLQCI
-255 AWSLWLEDEQYADAI
+255 SLEDDWYADAL
-270 EWLPHGYAFVALLS
+270 EWLPHDYAFVALLT

-294 TMTTAGSCLQIFS
+294 TMTTAGCCLQIF
-307 DGPYTDVVPDGAYW
+307 DIPDGAYW

-341 TYGHTWDGAHFWDGM
+341 KYGHTLDYPYWCL
-356 QIVTAAEDVNT
+356 QIVTAAEDG
-367 DQMSIVFWDMGSG
+367 MHFWDMGNG
-380 LRLLK
+380 LQLLK
-385 PPFHFSETLARDFSQ
+385 PPFHFSETLARNDSR
-400 VLAVLG
+400 VLAVRG

>member
-27 MILMTRHEKTPWA
+27 MIIFARHQQTPWA
-40 SIVVAFLSEPPIDIV
+40 STVVTFLSEPPIDIV

-71 AEGVVLREI
+71 GEGVVLREI

-130 GLTQLA
+130 GLTQFA

-142 MLAAIAGDSGDVY
+142 MLAAIAGGSGDVY
-155 IIDMFTQVCCHDR
+155 IIDMFTQVCCYDR
-168 QMVRGPDHV
+168 QMVRGSSLPCHV

-198 YDDEEVYRYCEYTR
+198 YDDEEVYRYCVYG
-212 ILNWN
+212 NGWD

-233 GGGDCIKLFKA
+233 GGDNIILHKV
-244 EAPQSMRGLQH
+244 EAPESMRVLH
-255 AWSLWLEDEQYADAI
+255 RIPLEDDQYANAI
-270 EWLPHGYAFVALLS
+270 EWLPHGYAFVALLT
-284 QHSFSDDGYQ
+284 QNSFSANDQ
-294 TMTTAGSCLQIFS
+294 QILTTECCLQIFELL
-307 DGPYTDVVPDGAYW
+307 DGAYW
-321 HCVRTVNMQPGLQVH
+321 HRVRIVNMQPGLQVH

-356 QIVTAAEDVNT
+356 QIVTATEDG
-367 DQMSIVFWDMGSG
+367 MHFWDMGIG
-380 LRLLK
+380 VRLLK
-385 PPFHFSETLARDFSQ
+385 PSFHFSETLAFNGSQ

>member
-1 MTGSRAWRPWDL
+1 MPGSRAWEPWNL

-27 MILMTRHEKTPWA
+27 MIVAARHHEKAPWA
-40 SIVVAFLSEPPIDIV
+40 SKVVTFLSEPPIDIV

-60 PQGYYMRLWDS
+60 PRGYYMRLWDS
-71 AEGVVLREI
+71 GEGVVLREI

-130 GLTQLA
+130 GLTQFA

-142 MLAAIAGDSGDVY
+142 MLAAIAGGSGDVY
-155 IIDMFTQVCCHDR
+155 IIDMFTQVCRHDR
-168 QMVRGPDHV
+168 QMVDGSSFPCHV

-188 IGATF
+188 IGATL

-198 YDDEEVYRYCEYTR
+198 YDDEKVYRYCKYDLEM
-212 ILNWN
+212 IGWD

-233 GGGDCIKLFKA
+233 GGDNRIKLFKV
-244 EAPQSMRGLQH
+244 EAPQSMRVLH
-255 AWSLWLEDEQYADAI
+255 RISLEDDQYVDAI
-270 EWLPHGYAFVALLS
+270 EWLPHGYAFVALLT
-284 QHSFSDDGYQ
+284 QRSFSDDGYQ
-294 TMTTAGSCLQIFS
+294 TMTTAGCCLQIF
-307 DGPYTDVVPDGAYW
+307 DIPDGAYW

-341 TYGHTWDGAHFWDGM
+341 KYGRTLDYPYWCL
-356 QIVTAAEDVNT
+356 QIVTAAEDG
-367 DQMSIVFWDMGSG
+367 MHFWDMGNG
-380 LRLLK
+380 LQLLK
-385 PPFHFSETLARDFSQ
+385 PPFHFSETLARNDSR

>member
-1 MTGSRAWRPWDL
+1 MPGSRAWEPWDL

-27 MILMTRHEKTPWA
+27 MIVAARHHEKAPWA
-40 SIVVAFLSEPPIDIV
+40 SKVVTFLSEPPIDIV

-71 AEGVVLREI
+71 GEGVVLREI

-130 GLTQLA
+130 GLTQFA

-142 MLAAIAGDSGDVY
+142 MLAAIAGGSGDVY
-155 IIDMFTQVCCHDR
+155 IIDMFTQVCRHDR
-168 QMVRGPDHV
+168 QMVDGSSFPCHV

-212 ILNWN
+212 MIGWD

-233 GGGDCIKLFKA
+233 GGDNRIKLFKV
-244 EAPQSMRGLQH
+244 EAPQSMRVLQCI
-255 AWSLWLEDEQYADAI
+255 SLEDDQYADAL
-270 EWLPHGYAFVALLS
+270 EWLPHDYAFVALLT

-294 TMTTAGSCLQIFS
+294 TMTTAGCCLQIF
-307 DGPYTDVVPDGAYW
+307 DIPDGAYW

-341 TYGHTWDGAHFWDGM
+341 KYGRTLDYPYGCF
-356 QIVTAAEDVNT
+356 QIVTAAEDG
-367 DQMSIVFWDMGSG
+367 MHFWDMGNG
-380 LRLLK
+380 LQLLK
-385 PPFHFSETLARDFSQ
+385 PPFHFSETLARNGSR

>member
-1 MTGSRAWRPWDL
+1 MPGSRAWEPWDL

-27 MILMTRHEKTPWA
+27 MILITRHEKTPWA
-40 SIVVAFLSEPPIDIV
+40 STVVAFLSEPPIDIL

-130 GLTQLA
+130 GLTQFA

-168 QMVRGPDHV
+168 QMVSGSSSPCHV

-198 YDDEEVYRYCEYTR
+198 YDDEEVYRYCEYT
-212 ILNWN
+212 NGWD
-217 WIVALGFSNE
+217 WIGALGFSNE

-233 GGGDCIKLFKA
+233 GGDNRIKLFKV
-244 EAPQSMRGLQH
+244 EAPQSMRVLQCI
-255 AWSLWLEDEQYADAI
+255 SLEDDQYADAL
-270 EWLPHGYAFVALLS
+270 EWLPHDYAFVALLT
-284 QHSFSDDGYQ
+284 QRSFSDDGYQ
-294 TMTTAGSCLQIFS
+294 TMTTAGCCLQIF
-307 DGPYTDVVPDGAYW
+307 DIPDGAYW

-341 TYGHTWDGAHFWDGM
+341 KYGRTLDYPYWCF
-356 QIVTAAEDVNT
+356 QIVTAAEDG
-367 DQMSIVFWDMGSG
+367 MHFWDMGNG
-380 LRLLK
+380 LQLLK
-385 PPFHFSETLARDFSQ
+385 PPFHFSETLARNGSR

>member
-27 MILMTRHEKTPWA
+27 MILITRHEKTPWA
-40 SIVVAFLSEPPIDIV
+40 STVVAFLSEPPIDIV

-71 AEGVVLREI
+71 GEGVVLREI

-120 ETFHKQLGTT
+120 ETFHKQLGTS

-142 MLAAIAGDSGDVY
+142 MLAAIAGGSGDVY
-155 IIDMFTQVCCHDR
+155 IIHMFTQVCCHDR
-168 QMVRGPDHV
+168 QMVRGESSPCHV

-198 YDDEEVYRYCEYTR
+198 YDDEEVYRYCEYT
-212 ILNWN
+212 NGWD
-217 WIVALGFSNE
+217 WIGALGFSNE

-233 GGGDCIKLFKA
+233 GGDNRIKLFKV
-244 EAPQSMRGLQH
+244 EAPRGVQSMRGLQCI
-255 AWSLWLEDEQYADAI
+255 SLEDDQYADAI
-270 EWLPHGYAFVALLS
+270 EWLPHGYAFVALLTECS
-284 QHSFSDDGYQ
+284 SSDGGYQ
-294 TMTTAGSCLQIFS
+294 TMTTAGCCLQIFEHTH
-307 DGPYTDVVPDGAYW
+307 PAAW

-356 QIVTAAEDVNT
+356 HIVTAAEDG
-367 DQMSIVFWDMGSG
+367 MHFWDMGSG
-380 LRLLK
+380 LRLRK
-385 PPFHFSETLARDFSQ
+385 PPFHFSETLARNGSQ

>member
-1 MTGSRAWRPWDL
+1 MPGSRAWEPWDL

-27 MILMTRHEKTPWA
+27 MILITRHEKTPWA
-40 SIVVAFLSEPPIDIV
+40 STVVAFLSEPPIDIV

-60 PQGYYMRLWDS
+60 PRGYYMRLWDS
-71 AEGVVLREI
+71 GEGVVLREI
-80 RLLDAQEEVHAVQVS
+80 RLLDAREEVHAVQVS

-130 GLTQLA
+130 GLTQFA

-142 MLAAIAGDSGDVY
+142 MLAAIAGGSGDVY
-155 IIDMFTQVCCHDR
+155 IIDMFTQVCRHDR
-168 QMVRGPDHV
+168 QMVDGSSFPCHV

-193 DLLTI
+193 ELLTI

-233 GGGDCIKLFKA
+233 GGDNYIKLFKV
-244 EAPQSMRGLQH
+244 EAPQSMRVLQCI
-255 AWSLWLEDEQYADAI
+255 SLEDDQYADAL
-270 EWLPHGYAFVALLS
+270 EWLPHDYAFVALLT

-294 TMTTAGSCLQIFS
+294 TMTTAGCCLQIF
-307 DGPYTDVVPDGAYW
+307 DIPDGAYW

-341 TYGHTWDGAHFWDGM
+341 KYGRTLDYPYWCL
-356 QIVTAAEDVNT
+356 QIVTAAEDG
-367 DQMSIVFWDMGSG
+367 MHFWDMGNG
-380 LRLLK
+380 LQLLK
-385 PPFHFSETLARDFSQ
+385 PPFHFSETLARNDSR

>member
-1 MTGSRAWRPWDL
+1 MPGSRAWEPWDL

-27 MILMTRHEKTPWA
+27 MILITRHEKTPWA
-40 SIVVAFLSEPPIDIV
+40 STVVAFLSEPPIDIV

-130 GLTQLA
+130 GLTQFA

-142 MLAAIAGDSGDVY
+142 MLAAIAGGSGDVY
-155 IIDMFTQVCCHDR
+155 IIDMFTQVCRHDR
-168 QMVRGPDHV
+168 QMVDGSSFPCHV

-188 IGATF
+188 IGTTF

-198 YDDEEVYRYCEYTR
+198 YDDDGTTFRYCEYTR
-212 ILNWN
+212 MIGWD
-217 WIVALGFSNE
+217 WIVTLGFSNE

-233 GGGDCIKLFKA
+233 GGDDRIMLFKVK
-244 EAPQSMRGLQH
+244 APQSMRVLQCI
-255 AWSLWLEDEQYADAI
+255 SLEDDQYADAL
-270 EWLPHGYAFVALLS
+270 EWLPHDYAFVALLT
-284 QHSFSDDGYQ
+284 QRSFSDDGYQ
-294 TMTTAGSCLQIFS
+294 TMTTAGCCLQIF
-307 DGPYTDVVPDGAYW
+307 DIPDGAYW

-341 TYGHTWDGAHFWDGM
+341 KYGRTLDYPYWCF
-356 QIVTAAEDVNT
+356 QIVTAAEDG
-367 DQMSIVFWDMGSG
+367 MHFWDMGNG
-380 LRLLK
+380 LQLLK
-385 PPFHFSETLARDFSQ
+385 PPFHFSETLARNGSR

>member
-13 QRPWPASQDVHHLC
+13 QRPWPTSQDVHHLC
-27 MILMTRHEKTPWA
+27 MIIAARRHQKTPWA
-40 SIVVAFLSEPPIDIV
+40 STVVTFLSEPPIDIV

-80 RLLDAQEEVHAVQVS
+80 RLLDAQEEVHAVQVC

-142 MLAAIAGDSGDVY
+142 MLAAIAGDSGVVY
-155 IIDMFTQVCCHDR
+155 IINMFTQVCCHDR
-168 QMVRGPDHV
+168 QMADGSSFPCHV

-212 ILNWN
+212 MIGWD

-233 GGGDCIKLFKA
+233 GGDNRIKLFKV
-244 EAPQSMRGLQH
+244 EAPQSMRVLQGI
-255 AWSLWLEDEQYADAI
+255 SLEDDQYADAL
-270 EWLPHGYAFVALLS
+270 EWLPHGYAFVALLT
-284 QHSFSDDGYQ
+284 QRSFSDDGYQ
-294 TMTTAGSCLQIFS
+294 TMTTAGCCLQIFEI
-307 DGPYTDVVPDGAYW
+307 PDGAYW

-341 TYGHTWDGAHFWDGM
+341 KYGHTLDYPYWCL
-356 QIVTAAEDVNT
+356 QIVTAAEDG
-367 DQMSIVFWDMGSG
+367 MHFWDMGNG
-380 LRLLK
+380 LQLLK
-385 PPFHFSETLARDFSQ
+385 PPFHFSETLARNGSR

>member
-1 MTGSRAWRPWDL
+1 
-13 QRPWPASQDVHHLC
+13 
-27 MILMTRHEKTPWA
+27 
-40 SIVVAFLSEPPIDIV
+40 
-55 TVCDE
+55 
-60 PQGYYMRLWDS
+60 MRLWDS
-71 AEGVVLREI
+71 GEGVVLREI

-130 GLTQLA
+130 GLTQFA

-142 MLAAIAGDSGDVY
+142 MLAAIAGGSGDVY
-155 IIDMFTQVCCHDR
+155 IIDMFTQVCCYDR
-168 QMVRGPDHV
+168 QMVRGSSSPCHV

-198 YDDEEVYRYCEYTR
+198 YDDEEVYRYCVYDKG
-212 ILNWN
+212 WD

-233 GGGDCIKLFKA
+233 GGDNIILHKV
-244 EAPQSMRGLQH
+244 EAPESMRVLH
-255 AWSLWLEDEQYADAI
+255 RIPLEDDQYANAI
-270 EWLPHGYAFVALLS
+270 EWLPHGYAFVALLT
-284 QHSFSDDGYQ
+284 QNSFSANDQ
-294 TMTTAGSCLQIFS
+294 QILTTECCLQIFEL
-307 DGPYTDVVPDGAYW
+307 PDGAYW
-321 HCVRTVNMQPGLQVH
+321 HRVRIVNMQPGLQVH

-356 QIVTAAEDVNT
+356 HIVTAAEDG
-367 DQMSIVFWDMGSG
+367 MHFWDMGSG

-385 PPFHFSETLARDFSQ
+385 PPFHFSETLAFNGSQ